1 MDILE
6 VKSMITINQNIPI
19 VIKSDYSG
27 VETFNSTQEALAH
40 IDTLPKGTYFEY
52 KSGDVLVA
60 RGQV

>member
-1 MDILE
+1 
-6 VKSMITINQNIPI
+6 MITINQNIPI

-60 RGQV
+60 RGLLR